1 MDNLPA
7 ASATAIKKLT
17 FPDNPMFGLLFLED
31 GEHCPHLGEARR
43 VVEYPAD
50 CSLGINL
57 FNRAET
63 RLEQLIPF
71 GFEIIDLRGIFQL
84 TAQDLEKLEQLPTV
98 TTLYLPKF
106 ADDSLLVALSKI
118 TWLKRLFLDDTLIT
132 DEGLAL
138 LSRLSELEELSL
150 SGTNLNGS
158 FLNYLSK
165 LTKLKKLDLSRTKI
179 GDGCL
184 AYLSNFIALEE
195 FDLSDTSVSNLGLP
209 FLQSIPSLRK
219 IDLNSTLVD
228 EEVQRQT
235 EPRLL
240 LPPEGL
246 DGELVR
252 YQKLFAA
259 KFLSLLAQSNAD
271 ENVVASPLSFFLA
284 LHFLSNGASGDS
296 LAALKGVLG
305 PVLGNP
311 EGAELAA
318 AMCRELSTLNQQV
331 ELWIA
336 NSLWVNKDEVIK
348 PGFVES
354 AMRKYGCM
362 VANIDPLD
370 SASVSKINAWV
381 SEQTKGLIPR
391 IISSLD
397 PAFLLV
403 LVNAVYFKGLW
414 DEPFAAE
421 FTEERIFRLANG
433 TTKPCQ
439 FMYQGGGFRHLKTE
453 VFEAAVLPYKGTR
466 TKMYLFLPRSGS
478 STAETISYLEMHWLE
493 LFDQFELM
501 AGSVALPKFE
511 VTSSHDLN
519 IVLNQL
525 GLGCLLE
532 SGVAEFQNLTEK
544 DGCCVSEAIQ
554 KAFIKV
560 DEEGTEAAALTAMMM
575 DSGCAIPAIRAEAF
589 ELILDRPFVF
599 VIQDDL
605 SGMVLFYGIVEE
617 PLCHS

>member
-7 ASATAIKKLT
+7 GA
-17 FPDNPMFGLLFLED
+17 P
-31 GEHCPHLGEARR
+31 
-43 VVEYPAD
+43 V
-50 CSLGINL
+50 
-57 FNRAET
+57 T
-63 RLEQLIPF
+63 RPQ
-71 GFEIIDLRGIFQL
+71 
-84 TAQDLEKLEQLPTV
+84 EKLDCQ
-98 TTLYLPKF
+98 
-106 ADDSLLVALSKI
+106 
-118 TWLKRLFLDDTLIT
+118 
-132 DEGLAL
+132 
-138 LSRLSELEELSL
+138 
-150 SGTNLNGS
+150 
-158 FLNYLSK
+158 
-165 LTKLKKLDLSRTKI
+165 
-179 GDGCL
+179 
-184 AYLSNFIALEE
+184 
-195 FDLSDTSVSNLGLP
+195 
-209 FLQSIPSLRK
+209 
-219 IDLNSTLVD
+219 
-228 EEVQRQT
+228 
-235 EPRLL
+235 
-240 LPPEGL
+240 
-246 DGELVR
+246 LVR
-252 YQKLFAA
+252 FQKLFAA

-284 LHFLSNGASGDS
+284 LHLLSNGASGATLAS
-296 LAALKGVLG
+296 LKEWLG
-305 PVLGNP
+305 PVLGSS

-370 SASVSKINAWV
+370 STSVSKINAWV
-381 SEQTKGLIPR
+381 SEQTKGLIPQ

-421 FTEERIFRLANG
+421 FTEERIFHLANG
-433 TTKPCQ
+433 TTKPCP

-466 TKMYLFLPRSGS
+466 TKMYLFLPQSGS
-478 STAETISYLEMHWLE
+478 STAETISYLEMHWLQ

-519 IVLNQL
+519 TVLNQL

-575 DSGCAIPAIRAEAF
+575 NSGCAIPVIRVETF

-605 SGMVLFYGIVEE
+605 SGMVLFYGIVKE
-617 PLCHS
+617 PFWHS